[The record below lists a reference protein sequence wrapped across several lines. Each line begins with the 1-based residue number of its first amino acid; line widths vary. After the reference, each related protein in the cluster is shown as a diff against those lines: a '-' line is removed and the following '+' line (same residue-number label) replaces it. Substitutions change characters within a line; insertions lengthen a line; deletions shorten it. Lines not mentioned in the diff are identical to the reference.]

1 MIILSY
7 DTGFVEKRGCYSIP
21 CIPQLHPDLWPL
33 FTGLSFW
40 GNIWENLMVP
50 YLMALFQTLVFC
62 HHAGGWRLSLEL
74 TTYRNMRFS
83 WAAPMLLAHIWS
95 MPIIHLR
102 AILVFTKRLLTHPHE
117 GTARIWETKTG
128 DCLRTLSVRA
138 GDVLVV
144 RGGQLHEP

>member
-1 MIILSY
+1 
-7 DTGFVEKRGCYSIP
+7 
-21 CIPQLHPDLWPL
+21 
-33 FTGLSFW
+33 
-40 GNIWENLMVP
+40 MVP

-62 HHAGGWRLSLEL
+62 HHAAGGWRLSLEL
-74 TTYRNMRFS
+74 RHTETCDS
-83 WAAPMLLAHIWS
+83 VELLLAHIWLWINACN
-95 MPIIHLR
+95 P
-102 AILVFTKRLLTHPHE
+102 FTSYFGFHQEGLTHPHQ